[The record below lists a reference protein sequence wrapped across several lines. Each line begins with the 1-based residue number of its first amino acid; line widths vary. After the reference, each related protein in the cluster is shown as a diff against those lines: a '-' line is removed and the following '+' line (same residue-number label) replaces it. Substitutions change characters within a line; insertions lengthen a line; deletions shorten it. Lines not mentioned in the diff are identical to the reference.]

1 MEELELQIEKYL
13 DDNNAVSTF
22 KKMFASFEIDIPT
35 NVRKKLE
42 AREKK
47 NNLALD
53 ELMRKHTR
61 MSKEKQIE
69 IENQVK

>member
-13 DDNNAVSTF
+13 DDNNAISAF

-47 NNLALD
+47 NNLVLD

-61 MSKEKQIE
+61 MLKEKQIE

>member
-13 DDNNAVSTF
+13 DDNNAISTF

-53 ELMRKHTR
+53 ELMRKQTR
-61 MSKEKQIE
+61 LIS
-69 IENQVK
+69 ENKIKMENKLK

>member
-13 DDNNAVSTF
+13 DDNNAISAF

-53 ELMRKHTR
+53 EFMRKHTR
-61 MSKEKQIE
+61 LSKEKQIE

>member
-13 DDNNAVSTF
+13 DDNNAISTF

-47 NNLALD
+47 NNLALG

-61 MSKEKQIE
+61 MSKEKRIE